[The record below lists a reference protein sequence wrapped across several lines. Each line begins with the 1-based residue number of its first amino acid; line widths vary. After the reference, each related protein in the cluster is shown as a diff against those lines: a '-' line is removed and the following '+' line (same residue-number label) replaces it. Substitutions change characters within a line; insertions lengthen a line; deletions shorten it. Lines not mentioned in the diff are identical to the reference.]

1 MACTTAWMRSTYL
14 GGRVEV
20 RGKAGQENRAV
31 GRKRNGKMDVTAK
44 AVVKRTFQGE
54 ESGKEELDLPTA
66 GTQTAKGLVHRYLVY
81 RQQNARR
88 VSPTERKEK
97 KRKRT
102 RGVDAKRKH
111 PKDGWIRPKRRKTCG
126 LTERTGWNTMR

>member
-1 MACTTAWMRSTYL
+1 MACTTSWMRSTYL
-14 GGRVEV
+14 GGRVEI
-20 RGKAGQENRAV
+20 RGKAGQANRAV
-31 GRKRNGKMDVTAK
+31 GRKRNGNLDVTAK

-97 KRKRT
+97 KEKGHEASMRNENTRRT
-102 RGVDAKRKH
+102 
-111 PKDGWIRPKRRKTCG
+111 DG
-126 LTERTGWNTMR
+126 